1 MQERLWRKVNLV
13 HCWWE
18 CKLIQPLWRTIWK
31 FLKKQKIELPHDP
44 AIKTD
49 RKCNTPVPLNMAV
62 KLIHEQVPKN
72 NIHISKGQA
81 QALTNQCED
90 LINPSETSQ
99 MLSSVC

>member
-1 MQERLWRKVNLV
+1 
-13 HCWWE
+13 
-18 CKLIQPLWRTIWK
+18 
-31 FLKKQKIELPHDP
+31 
-44 AIKTD
+44 
-49 RKCNTPVPLNMAV
+49 MAV